1 MKGFTKGVVWTIGS
15 LFLLVIV
22 LAIIGVVAYN
32 GYQDAA
38 LKAEYSNGDKKT
50 IIKIEK
56 KEIKKSTEQ
65 TNFDVNE
72 LKLEDGINIDKEEII
87 TLKKCYKIDD
97 ERSVTPNLIG
107 KFDKDRFEVAK
118 YIINKKLNKVT
129 RVWIL
134 TDKEIEKRKKK
145 QKVELKEN
153 VSIFNIIYID
163 DFVVKAKSVSSPE
176 KKDWSGEVT
185 INLKRNTV
193 KTDFGSLNGKDF
205 WSEDQC
211 IKHSDKTLNAE
222 KTLIGT
228 DEKYYALVVG
238 NNDYKHLEKLDA
250 AENDAVVI
258 SDILK
263 KKIWFRG

>member
-107 KFDKDRFEVAK
+107 KFDKDRFWFFHADSA
-118 YIINKKLNKVT
+118 T
-129 RVWIL
+129 
-134 TDKEIEKRKKK
+134 
-145 QKVELKEN
+145 
-153 VSIFNIIYID
+153 
-163 DFVVKAKSVSSPE
+163 
-176 KKDWSGEVT
+176 
-185 INLKRNTV
+185 
-193 KTDFGSLNGKDF
+193 SLY
-205 WSEDQC
+205 
-211 IKHSDKTLNAE
+211 
-222 KTLIGT
+222 GT
-228 DEKYYALVVG
+228 
-238 NNDYKHLEKLDA
+238 
-250 AENDAVVI
+250 
-258 SDILK
+258 
-263 KKIWFRG
+263 